1 MIKWIGTLA
10 VGIALGAAGVLLAQR
25 ALDGGLAGVLQ
36 PNGTPAP
43 TPQPFEPPAP
53 LHEPSPSP
61 GTAVVS
67 LAQIQDVSYGF
78 ERTAALFDLLRS
90 ADIRRIE
97 ALLEEAD
104 AADLGWMVWPIYS
117 RYVDLAPQA
126 ALNHLVSREPIQT
139 SQVYSA
145 LFAWALEDLDA
156 ALTFAETLDQ
166 PLRTQAGR
174 NLLYTLVNL
183 SDDRREEIAKRLSVE
198 TELTRMRAA
207 AEAASNPANAWQNA
221 LAMEAGESRTQ
232 TLWAVAWRWF
242 DQSPSA
248 ALSALNS
255 VVDTDQRD
263 SWQVRLWER
272 WIETDREAALQWAVS
287 QPPSEKRTSRIAE
300 VAAAVAE
307 DSPAEMLALADR
319 LDTAARREVAQRVLA
334 VWAKSD
340 PRAAL
345 AALDELAGT
354 LDTRARRE
362 VARGVLGVW
371 AKSDPRAALAALD
384 EMDDRRLKQTTEQSL
399 VFTWTQSDPMAAFEW
414 ARTRPASDNRTGALS
429 SALRQVA
436 QSDPGQALALAED
449 LDGNARTW
457 VIDSV
462 LQQWG
467 RDDPRAA
474 AAWLD
479 SSSHESR
486 VAASNIIDAYA
497 RLDAEEAVD
506 WLLTQPADAQQHA
519 VSMIMGPLAEESPE
533 VALDLVDRLEDPTTT
548 AIAGSQLMSRWAAD
562 DPRAAVRA
570 IARLDGD
577 ARPALY
583 TSAFS
588 TWSRHDPQ
596 GADAFVG
603 QIPASGRDAAILG
616 MMQQALS
623 SENVESAERLFER
636 IDSTESRQAA
646 ATSMYFQ
653 LNRTD
658 PERAERY
665 REMSGITV
673 DEDGSVIL
681 RLPAQGF

>member
-25 ALDGGLAGVLQ
+25 ALDGGLASLLW
-36 PNGTPAP
+36 PNGTPSA
-43 TPQPFEPPAP
+43 TPQPLERPVP

-207 AEAASNPANAWQNA
+207 AEAASNPANAWQKA
-221 LAMEAGESRTQ
+221 LAMEAGEARTQ
-232 TLWAVAWRWF
+232 TLWAVARRWF

-255 VVDTDQRD
+255 VVDTDQRE
-263 SWQVRLWER
+263 SWRNQLLER
-272 WIETDREAALQWAVS
+272 WIGTDREAALQWVVS
-287 QPPSEKRTSRIAE
+287 QPPSAKRTSRIAE
-300 VAAAVAE
+300 AAAVAAK
-307 DSPAEMLALADR
+307 DSPAEMLALA
-319 LDTAARREVAQRVLA
+319 E
-334 VWAKSD
+334 
-340 PRAAL
+340 
-345 AALDELAGT
+345 T

-362 VARGVLGVW
+362 VVRGVLEVW

-399 VFTWTQSDPMAAFEW
+399 AFTWAQSDPMAAFEW
-414 ARTRPASDNRTGALS
+414 ARARPASDSRTGALLN
-429 SALRQVA
+429 ALRHVA

-449 LDGNARTW
+449 LDGSARAD

-479 SSSHESR
+479 TSSHESR
-486 VAASNIIDAYA
+486 VAASKIVDAYA

-506 WLLTQPADAQQHA
+506 WLLTQPADAQHHA
-519 VSMIMGPLAEESPE
+519 VSMIMGPLADESPE
-533 VALDLVDRLEDPTTT
+533 VALDLIERLDDPTTT
-548 AIAGSQLMSRWAAD
+548 AMAGSRLMSRWAAD

-616 MMQQALS
+616 MMQQALF

-646 ATSMYFQ
+646 ATTMYFQ

-681 RLPAQGF
+681 RLPAQSF